1 VNICFEVFLS
11 VLMPPEVGMLMSCS
25 LCEPESR
32 ADGALAAQEL
42 NQLINAVAEGPLPM
56 QWQPRDSPISSNS
69 TDYLART
76 TSARCFS
83 NSRNYAGDSPP
94 SGSGS
99 YRRGRGRV
107 GCADL
112 APANLDPLIS
122 NTNPPP
128 FAIQQ
133 HVQPAP
139 RRKLGRWPTSVTF
152 VAGTFWPRGL
162 IW

>member
-1 VNICFEVFLS
+1 
-11 VLMPPEVGMLMSCS
+11 MLMSCS

-76 TSARCFS
+76 TSARCCS

-112 APANLDPLIS
+112 APANLDPLTS
-122 NTNPPP
+122 NLNPPP
-128 FAIQQ
+128 MCYSTTCSASTAKEIRPLANRSNFLSGHFLAE
-133 HVQPAP
+133 
-139 RRKLGRWPTSVTF
+139 
-152 VAGTFWPRGL
+152 GTDLVGY
-162 IW
+162 